1 MHMRKRPWTDE
12 ILAQSPMFIE
22 EPKEYTGHWAEA
34 FREKRPMELE
44 VGCGKCVS
52 TAAMARDNP
61 EVNYLAVDES
71 RTILGIA
78 CRDIQAEGMTDNL
91 RLTWFDVMQIS
102 QYISPQDHFRR
113 IHINFCNPW
122 TQKSRHHKRRLT
134 HTRQLEQYKTFL
146 TEDGEVWFK
155 TDDAPLF
162 QASLGYFREA
172 GFEIAY
178 RTDDLHAS
186 GFSPN
191 YVSEHERMY
200 TEQGVPIRFLI
211 AKIRTDGENE
221 L

>member
-1 MHMRKRPWTDE
+1 MHMRKRPWTDSMLE
-12 ILAQSPMFIE
+12 KSPLFIE
-22 EPKEYTGHWAEA
+22 NPREMTGRWNEA
-34 FREKRPMELE
+34 FAADRPMELE

-78 CRDIQAEGMTDNL
+78 CRDIGESGIMDNL

-102 QYISPQDHFRR
+102 QFIAPSDHFRR

-134 HTRQLEQYKTFL
+134 HTRQLTQYKTFL
-146 TEDGEVWFK
+146 CGEKEIWFK
-155 TDDAPLF
+155 TDDVPLF
-162 QASLGYFREA
+162 TASIGYFKEA
-172 GFEIAY
+172 GFEIVY

-200 TEQGVPIRFLI
+200 TQKGVPIHFLI
-211 AKIRTDGENE
+211 AKAPEV
-221 L
+221 